1 MLGIMSRPD
10 SAIPVGLQ
18 ALTDVTNL
26 CARECV
32 SNYRVFDRCFRLRK
46 HFRTE
51 SLVKDQ
57 RKRCEGENWVLTQ
70 LFDVSAFG
78 ICRLNANG
86 LSADHQMAR
95 STLADVYLW
104 PISTFASRSLWMISS
119 VVYLCFAI
127 IHVSRPLHEH

>member
-1 MLGIMSRPD
+1 MRRLD

-57 RKRCEGENWVLTQ
+57 RKRLKYENLVLTQ
-70 LFDVSAFG
+70 LFDASAFC
-78 ICRLNANG
+78 ICRLNDNEG
-86 LSADHQMAR
+86 VRRPFSKR
-95 STLADVYLW
+95 SHL
-104 PISTFASRSLWMISS
+104 
-119 VVYLCFAI
+119 
-127 IHVSRPLHEH
+127 